1 MTTPEVPE
9 EHGGKVEGFHIFQAE
24 SAAQIEQIRELFLEY
39 AKSLGFSLC
48 FQGFDQE
55 LAGLPGDY
63 SPPEGRLLLAE
74 YDGQVAGCGALHKV
88 ERHVSRVASSE
99 AGIKVTDNT
108 QADERIGEM
117 KRLYLRPAFRGKGLG
132 RALADRLLREARGI
146 GYAKLRLDTVEP
158 VMKDAVA
165 MYRRMGFR
173 EIAPY
178 RENPMAGTLYM
189 ELDLGE
195 GLGQR

>member
-63 SPPEGRLLLAE
+63 APPEGRLLLAE

-88 ERHVSRVASSE
+88 EKHVSRVASSE

-132 RALADRLLREARGI
+132 RALAERILREARGI

-158 VMKDAVA
+158 VMQDAVA